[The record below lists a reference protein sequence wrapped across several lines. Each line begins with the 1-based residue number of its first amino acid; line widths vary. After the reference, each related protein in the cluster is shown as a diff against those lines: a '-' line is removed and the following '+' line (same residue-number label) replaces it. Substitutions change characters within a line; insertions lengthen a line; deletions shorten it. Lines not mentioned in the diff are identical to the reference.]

1 MYDMIKRRGKNCTLG
16 EEEAMLKK
24 KDIRVADNLVNL
36 TGKTIYLYDD
46 ASGLIEGFLPS
57 RASSSSKNWLTDP
70 VFNTSGHPRTYY
82 VVDGS
87 CLRKLYE
94 AGRPLD
100 DIAIVYNTGLGR
112 GNVIVSYLRL
122 AKDIRTT
129 VRYERPSAIFAF

>member
-1 MYDMIKRRGKNCTLG
+1 
-16 EEEAMLKK
+16 MLEK

-36 TGKTIYLYDD
+36 TGKTFYVYDD
-46 ASGLIEGFLPS
+46 ASGLIEAFLPS
-57 RASSSSKNWLTDP
+57 RLSPSKNWLTDP
-70 VFNTSGHPRTYY
+70 VFNISGHPRTYY

-129 VRYERPSAIFAF
+129 VRYKRPSAIFAF